1 MASQAGQAPAYR
13 ELVLRRDGFRCRHC
27 GVHCQRQDAD
37 VHHLIPRSLGGSDDP
52 SNLITLCDGCH
63 AAHHPNLQVRLSRRL
78 IERWGLRLARWLDRH
93 GEIAKTA
100 TNLTPALR
108 LFGLERF
115 RDGQLP
121 VVLAALAG
129 RSVLLVSPTGSGK
142 SLCFQLPSVLQP
154 GTACVISPL
163 KVLMSDQISELQ
175 RKKLPGT
182 FINSDLDREEKAARY
197 ELLANGAF
205 KFLYLAPERF
215 AVRDKSEVERLRTL
229 RPNFLVVDEAHCIDS
244 WGDDFRPEYGRLG
257 EVRAVLGQ
265 PPVLAFTATAGV
277 DAQQRIIQ
285 SLNIPDAEVIVHGVD
300 RPNIGFMRLRVAEP
314 NRPQIISDLLTPAI
328 AGKVMI
334 FVPSIRKG
342 EELQARL
349 KVLGHDLPFYH
360 GQIQPPHKRETL
372 LKRFTGELEPGVTQI
387 ICTNAFG
394 MGLDVPNVR
403 LVIHYQQPASVEDY
417 LQEFGRAGRDG
428 KPSLAVLLTGDN
440 DTGLL
445 TFMARKTVENAKL
458 TPADASR
465 RLKAKIDRI
474 ETMQAMA
481 LAKRQCMRSSL
492 LKYFE
497 GGSAKKRPSLALRIV
512 TWLYASRTK
521 VDRMRYCC
529 DHCNKETAANFRA
542 IAVNALKAAHL

>member
-1 MASQAGQAPAYR
+1 MASRAGKAPAYR
-13 ELVLRRDGFRCRHC
+13 ELVLKRDGFRCRQC
-27 GVHCQRQDAD
+27 GLRCQRQDAD

-63 AAHHPNLQVRLSRRL
+63 ATHHPNLQVRLSRRL
-78 IERWGLRLARWLDRH
+78 IERWSLRLVRWLDRN
-93 GEIAKTA
+93 GEIAKAA

-115 RDGQLP
+115 REGQLP

-154 GTACVISPL
+154 GTAYVISPL
-163 KVLMSDQISELQ
+163 KALMSDQVSELQ

-182 FINSDLDREEKAARY
+182 FINSNLDQEERSARY
-197 ELLANGAF
+197 ELLANGVF
-205 KFLYLAPERF
+205 KFLYVAPERF
-215 AVRDKSEVERLRTL
+215 AVRDKSEVERLMSI
-229 RPNFLVVDEAHCIDS
+229 RPNFLVVDEAHCIDR
-244 WGDDFRPEYGRLG
+244 WGDDFRPDYGRLG
-257 EVRAVLGQ
+257 EVRTALGR

-277 DAQQRIIQ
+277 DAQKRIIQ
-285 SLNIPDAEVIVHGVD
+285 SLDIPNAQVIVHGVD
-300 RPNIGFMRLRVAEP
+300 RPNIGLMRLHVAEP
-314 NRPQIISDLLTPAI
+314 NRARVISDLLAPGI

-342 EELQARL
+342 EELQTKLRA
-349 KVLGHDLPFYH
+349 LGRDLPFYH
-360 GQIQPPHKRETL
+360 GQLQPPHQRETL
-372 LKRFTGELEPGVTQI
+372 LKRFTGDLKPDVSQI

-403 LVIHYQQPASVEDY
+403 MVIHYQQPASAEDY

-428 KPSLAVLLTGDN
+428 KPSLAILLTGDD

-445 TFMARKTVENAKL
+445 KFMARKTIEAAKL
-458 TPADASR
+458 TPEDASK
-465 RLKAKIDRI
+465 RLKAKIESI

-481 LAKRQCMRSSL
+481 LAKRQCMRRSL
-492 LKYFE
+492 LQYFD
-497 GGSAKKRPSLALRIV
+497 GGSAKKRPSLAHRIV
-512 TWLYASRTK
+512 TWLYVSRTK
-521 VDRMRYCC
+521 IDRIRYCC
-529 DHCNKETAANFRA
+529 DHCNKVSATNFRA
-542 IAVNALKAAHL
+542 IAVDALKATH